1 MPIFHGAKAPKAAE
15 MKIPRSSSGDDID
28 EPAPYDHLA
37 AAAQAASESGLAWS
51 PFGGGPVGGEV
62 RISPDGVPS
71 EALGDDSLID
81 PPWIIGDDP
90 VAPPVEA
97 GMPPRRNRIR
107 GNDRLRENERRR
119 RPMKG
124 GMTPTAVT
132 AEMTFRTAIII
143 NRLMLATAPEDD
155 AGRRRVALQIW
166 AGLILGIMQ
175 FVGTRISMTEIITIV
190 TKYALEADAN
200 GGRIPRMPIPAEQV
214 MALLGEKILEKY
226 HDGR

>member
-1 MPIFHGAKAPKAAE
+1 MPIFHGATVPKAADI
-15 MKIPRSSSGDDID
+15 KIPRSSSSQD
-28 EPAPYDHLA
+28 ETEDPGPFEHLEA
-37 AAAQAASESGLAWS
+37 AAESAAGVAWS
-51 PFGGGPVGGEV
+51 PFGGAAPASVTDD
-62 RISPDGVPS
+62 PT
-71 EALGDDSLID
+71 GD
-81 PPWIIGDDP
+81 PTQRPKVEPAWILGDDP
-90 VAPPVEA
+90 VPPPSDVPLSRRDRA
-97 GMPPRRNRIR
+97 GRAAD
-107 GNDRLRENERRR
+107 GGQDKRRR
-119 RPMKG
+119 STR

-143 NRLMLATAPEDD
+143 NRLMLATAPDDD
-155 AGRRRVALQIW
+155 AGRKRVALQVW

-190 TKYALEADAN
+190 TRYALEADAN